1 VERLERKQVH
11 MKLAEWASQ
20 VDDINTIWRADFVRE
35 LPPTTSYSENDRFC
49 QVFSVFGTAERK
61 ALSELE
67 DYSLMNV
74 QYWSDEM
81 LGSDYDMQSRPAL
94 FSFQRKQ
101 KPDRNKA
108 TPWKLRSR

>member
-1 VERLERKQVH
+1 
-11 MKLAEWASQ
+11 MKLAEWAKN
-20 VDDINTIWRADFVRE
+20 VDDCNDLFRLDFVRE
-35 LPPTTSYSENDRFC
+35 LPSTTSYSENDRFC
-49 QVFSVFGTAERK
+49 QVFSVLGTAVRK
-61 ALSELE
+61 TLPELD

-74 QYWSDEM
+74 QYWSDE
-81 LGSDYDMQSRPAL
+81 LITTDYDMQARPAL